1 MIEVPKQTAAI
12 FEILSK
18 GQFISSNSSDEAI
31 RKYYSVIEDGENFDL
46 LFNYFNAINF
56 QLERG
61 DEFYYFSRKE
71 TKIDLERKIEQAL
84 KWIDIIDFFKTF
96 DNSFGSGFRFTPSE
110 VLVRLNVDAELK
122 SKLEGL
128 KRYSGGKDKF
138 LDIIE
143 KILEDLRKD
152 RFVELENEISNQF
165 KVLSSFKYLEQLIMT
180 INISAEIKDE
190 IPE

>member
-128 KRYSGGKDKF
+128 KRYSRGKDKHSE
-138 LDIIE
+138 IIDT
-143 KILEDLRKD
+143 ILEDLRKD
-152 RFVELENEISNQF
+152 RFVEQENEISNQF
-165 KVLSSFKYLEQLIMT
+165 KVLASFKYLEQLIMT

>member
-165 KVLSSFKYLEQLIMT
+165 KVLASFKYLEQLIMT

>member
-31 RKYYSVIEDGENFDL
+31 RKYYSVIEDGENYDL
-46 LFNYFNAINF
+46 LYIYFNAINF
-56 QLERG
+56 QLEKG

-128 KRYSGGKDKF
+128 KRYSAGKDKF

-165 KVLSSFKYLEQLIMT
+165 KVLASFKYLEQLIMT

>member
-56 QLERG
+56 QLEKG

-128 KRYSGGKDKF
+128 KRYSAGKDKF

-165 KVLSSFKYLEQLIMT
+165 KVLASFKYLEQLIMT

>member
-31 RKYYSVIEDGENFDL
+31 RKYYSVIEDGENYDL
-46 LFNYFNAINF
+46 LYDYFNAINF
-56 QLERG
+56 QLEKG

-110 VLVRLNVDAELK
+110 VLVSLNVDAELK

-128 KRYSGGKDKF
+128 KRYSAGKDKF

-165 KVLSSFKYLEQLIMT
+165 KVLASFKYLEQLIMT

>member
-12 FEILSK
+12 FEIVSK

-56 QLERG
+56 QLELG

-165 KVLSSFKYLEQLIMT
+165 KVLASFKYLEQLIMT

>member
-71 TKIDLERKIEQAL
+71 TKIDLVSDIRILNLPKLVLRVEQV
-84 KWIDIIDFFKTF
+84 F
-96 DNSFGSGFRFTPSE
+96 
-110 VLVRLNVDAELK
+110 
-122 SKLEGL
+122 
-128 KRYSGGKDKF
+128 
-138 LDIIE
+138 
-143 KILEDLRKD
+143 
-152 RFVELENEISNQF
+152 
-165 KVLSSFKYLEQLIMT
+165 
-180 INISAEIKDE
+180 
-190 IPE
+190 

>member
-31 RKYYSVIEDGENFDL
+31 RKYYSVIEDGENYDL
-46 LFNYFNAINF
+46 LYDYFNAINF
-56 QLERG
+56 QLEKG

-110 VLVRLNVDAELK
+110 VLVSLNVDAELK

-143 KILEDLRKD
+143 KRLEDLRKD

-165 KVLSSFKYLEQLIMT
+165 KVLASFKYLEQLIMT

>member
-31 RKYYSVIEDGENFDL
+31 RKYYSVIEDGENYDL
-46 LFNYFNAINF
+46 LYDYFNAINF
-56 QLERG
+56 QLEKG

-110 VLVRLNVDAELK
+110 VLVSLNVDAELK

-165 KVLSSFKYLEQLIMT
+165 KVLASFKYLEQLIMT

>member
-128 KRYSGGKDKF
+128 KRYSAGKDKF

>member
-1 MIEVPKQTAAI
+1 M
-12 FEILSK
+12 L
-18 GQFISSNSSDEAI
+18 
-31 RKYYSVIEDGENFDL
+31 R
-46 LFNYFNAINF
+46 
-56 QLERG
+56 
-61 DEFYYFSRKE
+61 
-71 TKIDLERKIEQAL
+71 
-84 KWIDIIDFFKTF
+84 WIDIIDFFKTF

-128 KRYSGGKDKF
+128 KRYSAGKDKF

-165 KVLSSFKYLEQLIMT
+165 KVLASFKYLEQLIMT

>member
-31 RKYYSVIEDGENFDL
+31 RKYYSVIEDGENYDL
-46 LFNYFNAINF
+46 LYDYFNAINF
-56 QLERG
+56 QLEKG

-128 KRYSGGKDKF
+128 KRYSAGKDKF

-165 KVLSSFKYLEQLIMT
+165 KVLASFKYLEQLIMT

>member
-128 KRYSGGKDKF
+128 KRYSAGKDKF

-165 KVLSSFKYLEQLIMT
+165 KVLASFKYLEQLIMT